1 MEDNCGMTQNK
12 ILAIWLRHRAKYA
25 LGVSYSLNATSVVQN
40 KQPATCIHECRT
52 QEVTSLCYFS
62 APSAEFTELSW
73 VQVNDIQYTCCLQ
86 MEWGKCNPELQ
97 TLLMKKLTSPN
108 SKTILYL

>member
-62 APSAEFTELSW
+62 APSAVYRAFLGAGER
-73 VQVNDIQYTCCLQ
+73 YTIYLLPTNGMRQ
-86 MEWGKCNPELQ
+86 M
-97 TLLMKKLTSPN
+97 
-108 SKTILYL
+108 